1 MDESHIV
8 KDGGNMT
15 EQKLYEEIRQAFADG
30 KKAMRKAR
38 RGFTALME
46 INTAAK
52 RLEAANASMGL
63 RGKVSAISGALDEM
77 HCQATIDLRAL
88 DPNAADGIQTK
99 GPGGR

>member
-1 MDESHIV
+1 MKESGI
-8 KDGGNMT
+8 MT
-15 EQKLYEEIRQAFADG
+15 EQLLYDEIRQAIADG

-38 RGFTALME
+38 RSFTALME
-46 INTAAK
+46 INTEAK
-52 RLEAANASMGL
+52 RLEAANAAMGL